1 MDDRPADRGKGD
13 GCGESAQMERKH
25 VFVVNSAPE
34 FLDFVRE
41 LLQDEHYNVT
51 TTNFVPRTFDQIEA
65 LGPDL
70 LLIDLKVGQR
80 AGWDLLEEIQAGAVT
95 QGIPV
100 VVTSTDPRLL
110 ERAEA
115 EQSKYGGNVRLA
127 KPFDLD
133 DLLTAVRDLIGGA

>member
-1 MDDRPADRGKGD
+1 
-13 GCGESAQMERKH
+13 MERKH

-34 FLDFVRE
+34 FLDLVRE

-80 AGWDLLEEIQAGAVT
+80 AGWDLLEEIQANAVT
-95 QGIPV
+95 KGIPV

-115 EQSKYGGNVRLA
+115 EQSKYGGKVRLV

-133 DLLTAVRDLIGGA
+133 DLLAAVRNLIGGA